1 MGYHPSTI
9 SELSHQQLRK
19 LLKGERV
26 RVKHG
31 NHHKIMLSD
40 EQHKKLHKAH
50 ENHKGITI
58 QFDPYQ
64 IDMHKGS
71 GSSLILEK
79 PLNLLVNKFYIK

>member
-31 NHHKIMLSD
+31 NHHKVMLSE

-50 ENHKGITI
+50 EHHKGITI

-64 IDMHKGS
+64 IDMHKEGS
-71 GSSLILEK
+71 G
-79 PLNLLVNKFYIK
+79 FF